1 MIIINAMQKGLM
13 TFAFVIIPI
22 ILVGDDYGF
31 GWQKAELWKV
41 YAPAMV
47 AGLIAMGPAAVFG
60 EKHNKP
66 KQIFLISIVLFA
78 VSFLTMGLTDSSTVF
93 ILGVVAFFIAFNMM
107 EPLVQSMISKFAK
120 VHQKGTALGI
130 SNSVAYFFTFLG
142 GTFAGLYLEI
152 SDRET
157 LSITISSVIVL
168 WLVWTIFKLQ
178 NPKRHSHLYIP
189 QNDVNFDKL
198 SGLEDDN
205 IAEWYIN
212 ETEDVVVIKYVK
224 DSIEEDALK
233 AKIAN

>member
-1 MIIINAMQKGLM
+1 M
-13 TFAFVIIPI
+13 TAAFVIIPI
-22 ILVGDDYGF
+22 FLTKPEYGF
-31 GWQKAELWKV
+31 NWDKSELWTV
-41 YAPAMV
+41 YVPAMI
-47 AGLIAMGPAAVFG
+47 AGLVAMGPAAVFG
-60 EKHNKP
+60 EKKNIP
-66 KQIFLISIVLFA
+66 KQIFLISIALFLT
-78 VSFLTMGLTDSSTVF
+78 SFLIMGFTNSSTVF
-93 ILGVVAFFIAFNMM
+93 ILGVVAFFVAFNMM

-157 LSITISSVIVL
+157 LSITISSVIIL
-168 WLVWTIFKLQ
+168 WLVWPIFKLQ

-189 QNDVNFDKL
+189 QADVNFDKL
-198 SGLEDDN
+198 SGLEDEN

>member
-1 MIIINAMQKGLM
+1 
-13 TFAFVIIPI
+13 
-22 ILVGDDYGF
+22 
-31 GWQKAELWKV
+31 
-41 YAPAMV
+41 
-47 AGLIAMGPAAVFG
+47 
-60 EKHNKP
+60 
-66 KQIFLISIVLFA
+66 
-78 VSFLTMGLTDSSTVF
+78 
-93 ILGVVAFFIAFNMM
+93 M

-157 LSITISSVIVL
+157 LSITISSVIIL

-189 QNDVNFDKL
+189 QSDVNFDKL
-198 SGLEDDN
+198 SGLEDEN

-224 DSIEEDALK
+224 DSIEEDTLK